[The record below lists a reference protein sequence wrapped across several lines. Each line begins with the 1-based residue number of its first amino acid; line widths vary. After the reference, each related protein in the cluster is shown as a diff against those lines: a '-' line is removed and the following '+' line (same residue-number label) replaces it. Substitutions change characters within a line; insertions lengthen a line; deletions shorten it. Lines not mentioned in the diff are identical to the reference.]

1 MPTGREFSEDL
12 KQMMFR
18 VILFVQN
25 EKNGPTTP
33 LYNVNERV
41 NAMLGIS
48 KQSILNLK
56 KEMKELQRRY
66 NDEEEPEESPTKTAT
81 SLSMKQPHRKQ
92 TWSSSPLRVN
102 INVPAPLSPKKK
114 GHSGRKGIQLSEYA
128 EDMIRLQF
136 HEILSKKEYPTTAKL
151 LSYLKSNC
159 SDFPVISETTL
170 ATYEKGMCSVN

>member
-25 EKNGPTTP
+25 EKNGPTIP
-33 LYNVNERV
+33 LYNVNERL

-56 KEMKELQRRY
+56 REMEELQREH
-66 NDEEEPEESPTKTAT
+66 NDQGESERSPTRAAA
-81 SLSMKQPHRKQ
+81 SLRIKQPHRKQ
-92 TWSSSPLRVN
+92 SWSSSKTNVN
-102 INVPAPLSPKKK
+102 IPVPLAPKKK
-114 GHSGRKGIQLSEYA
+114 EHSGRKGIQLSEYA

-136 HEILSKKEYPTTAKL
+136 HAILSKKEYPTTAKL
-151 LSYLKSNC
+151 LSCLKSNC
-159 SDFPVISETTL
+159 SDFALLSQTTL
-170 ATYEKGMCSVN
+170 WRHMKRVYEN